1 MKRIDWYSVLTW
13 LFVLA
18 AIALSIYIPYLI
30 ATSDLPEA
38 FKFWL
43 LK

>member
-1 MKRIDWYSVLTW
+1 MKSNLGPLIFTIIILIICA
-13 LFVLA
+13 FV
-18 AIALSIYIPYLI
+18 SYLI
-30 ATSDLPEA
+30 ATSDLPFW